1 MIDGKPWFVA
11 AGGCEALGLK
21 AGQTN
26 RSYQNHCRRLD
37 ADELGV
43 APASVLRT
51 SRKMKIISESGL
63 YKMVM
68 HSVL

>member
-1 MIDGKPWFVA
+1 MIDGKLWFVA
-11 AGGCEALGLK
+11 AGVCEALGSK
-21 AGQTN
+21 ADQTN
-26 RSYQNHCRRLD
+26 RSYQNHYRRLD